1 MESAPLSVTRAT
13 GPPAGAQGFLLLG
26 SSWGPSWGDC
36 SVARYSASKETGEQR
51 CISEKIV
58 PGLSLSIEDPS
69 YPRPHR
75 SRPAV
80 LYPPAG
86 GRPLLASVRCAA
98 RAVSWRWT
106 VPNSHIRWRA
116 GTSPAGHG
124 FRWMAGPAP
133 WVSPVPVPEQ
143 AAASN
148 HCPASARG
156 LQALKQ
162 AARGSRLSPAGSE
175 AV

>member
-26 SSWGPSWGDC
+26 NSWGPSWGDC

-51 CISEKIV
+51 CISEENV

-80 LYPPAG
+80 YPPAG

-98 RAVSWRWT
+98 GAVSWRWT

-133 WVSPVPVPEQ
+133 WVSPVPRARASCGLEPLPGLCPW
-143 AAASN
+143 AAGTEAG
-148 HCPASARG
+148 CTG
-156 LQALKQ
+156 KQ
-162 AARGSRLSPAGSE
+162 ASPGRK
-175 AV
+175 